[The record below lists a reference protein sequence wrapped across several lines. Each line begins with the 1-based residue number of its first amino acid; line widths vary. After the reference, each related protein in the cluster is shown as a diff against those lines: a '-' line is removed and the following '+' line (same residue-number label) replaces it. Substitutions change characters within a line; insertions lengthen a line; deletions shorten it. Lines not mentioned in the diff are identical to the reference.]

1 MILFIFA
8 LLPEAQPFLQR
19 LKLKRHSLGNRL
31 EIYLND
37 EYAVLITGIG
47 KVPAAV
53 RTARALQLPELADVL
68 RVVNL
73 GICGCGD
80 VTAPVGK
87 CFLINNIRE
96 MATGRT
102 FFPDML
108 EKHSFTEGTLITVD
122 RPQKGDPDDSPAL
135 VLYDM
140 EAAGIFQAASAFI
153 SVDRL
158 HFLKV
163 VSDHL
168 DGGLLGKEAVEELL
182 ESVADEVLNFVCA
195 LPVAGPI
202 HVINQEERA
211 ALENLQLT
219 LLLTQTQS
227 IQVRN
232 LAMAFLLSGGVG
244 LVEKLFAAANNCPKT
259 PTKASR
265 KIALEQLHHVLGT

>member
-19 LKLKRHSLGNRL
+19 LKLKKHSLGTGL

-37 EYAVLITGIG
+37 EYAALITGIG

-53 RTARALQLPELADVL
+53 CTARAMQLTELADV
-68 RVVNL
+68 VHIVNI
-73 GICGCGD
+73 GICGCRE

-87 CFLINNIRE
+87 CFLINNIKE

-122 RPQKGDPDDSPAL
+122 CPQKADSSNTLIPA
-135 VLYDM
+135 LYDM

-153 SVDRL
+153 SIDRL
-158 HFLKV
+158 HFIKV

-168 DGGLLGKEAVEELL
+168 HDKLLCRDTIQQLID
-182 ESVADEVLNFVCA
+182 SVVDEVLNFVSTFSIT
-195 LPVAGPI
+195 LPI
-202 HVINQEERA
+202 DVINEQEHA
-211 ALENLQLT
+211 ALDNLQLA
-219 LLLTQTQS
+219 LRLTQTQS
-227 IQVRN
+227 AQVRD
-232 LAMAFLLSGGVG
+232 LAMAFRLSGRAG
-244 LVEKLFAAANNCPKT
+244 LVEKLSVVANNFPKNS
-259 PTKASR
+259 TKASR
-265 KIALEQLHHVLGT
+265 KLALEQIDHALRA